1 MEFTFETSYNQKALT
16 TMAKALRKT
25 VRKKRS
31 RRSHILGWIVM
42 IMGALLAVNSLRS
55 GVVFNA
61 KNIVTWLAILAIFIV
76 FIWEDALNGYIAK
89 KRMLKGTEKATSIFT
104 EEGFASITEIGKT
117 EWNYD
122 KVMQIAETK
131 DYFVFIY
138 SANHAQVYDKSSI
151 SGGSVEEFETFIEE
165 KTGKKIMKIY

>member
-25 VRKKRS
+25 IRKKRS
-31 RRSHILGWIVM
+31 RRSHILGWVVM

-61 KNIVTWLAILAIFIV
+61 KNIVTWLAILAILIV
-76 FIWEDALNGYIAK
+76 FIWEDALNGYIAS

-104 EEGFASITEIGKT
+104 EEGFASITEIGKS

-122 KVMQIAETK
+122 KVMLVGDTK

-151 SGGSVEEFETFIEE
+151 SGGTAEEFCRFIEE
-165 KTGKKIMKIY
+165 KTGKNVVKSI

>member
-31 RRSHILGWIVM
+31 RRSHILGWVVM

-55 GVVFNA
+55 GVVFSA

-76 FIWEDALNGYIAK
+76 FIWEDALNGYIAS
-89 KRMLKGTEKATSIFT
+89 KRMLKGTEKATSIFN
-104 EEGFASITEIGKT
+104 EEGFVSITEIGKT

-122 KVMQIAETK
+122 KVMLVGDTK

-151 SGGSVEEFETFIEE
+151 LGGTSEEFCRFIEE
-165 KTGKKIMKIY
+165 TTGKNVIKSI

>member
-1 MEFTFETSYNQKALT
+1 MEFTFETSYNQKALK

-25 VRKKRS
+25 IRKKRS
-31 RRSHILGWIVM
+31 RRSHMLGWIVM

-55 GVVFNA
+55 GVVFSA

-76 FIWEDALNGYIAK
+76 FIWEDALNGYIAS
-89 KRMLKGTEKATSIFT
+89 KRMLKGTEKATSIFN
-104 EEGFASITEIGKT
+104 EEGFVSITEIGKT

-122 KVMQIAETK
+122 KVMLVGDTK

-151 SGGSVEEFETFIEE
+151 SGGTAEEFCKFIEE
-165 KTGKKIMKIY
+165 KTGKNVIKSI

>member
-131 DYFVFIY
+131 EYFVFIY

>member
-1 MEFTFETSYNQKALT
+1 MEFTFETSYNQKTLT

-31 RRSHILGWIVM
+31 RGSHILGWVVM

>member
-25 VRKKRS
+25 IRKKRS
-31 RRSHILGWIVM
+31 RRSHMLGWIVM

-76 FIWEDALNGYIAK
+76 FIWEDALNGYIAS

-104 EEGFASITEIGKT
+104 EEGFASTTEIGKS

-122 KVMQIAETK
+122 KVLLVVDMK
-131 DYFVFIY
+131 KYFVFIY

-151 SGGSVEEFETFIEE
+151 LGGTVEGFGVFIEG
-165 KTGKKIMKIY
+165 KTGKKVVKIS

>member
-1 MEFTFETSYNQKALT
+1 MEFTFETLYNQKALT
-16 TMAKALRKT
+16 VMAKALRKT

-76 FIWEDALNGYIAK
+76 FIWEDALNGYIAS

-131 DYFVFIY
+131 EYFVFIY

-151 SGGSVEEFETFIEE
+151 QGGTAEEFCRFIEE
-165 KTGKKIMKIY
+165 KTSKKIVKIY

>member
-16 TMAKALRKT
+16 TMARALRKT
-25 VRKKRS
+25 IRKKRS
-31 RRSHILGWIVM
+31 RRSHVLGWIVM
-42 IMGALLAVNSLRS
+42 IMGTLLAVNSLKS

-61 KNIVTWLAILAIFIV
+61 KNIVTWLAILAILIV
-76 FIWEDALNGYIAK
+76 FIWEDALNGYIASR
-89 KRMLKGTEKATSIFT
+89 RMLKGTEKATSIFT

-122 KVMQIAETK
+122 KVMLVGDTK

-138 SANHAQVYDKSSI
+138 SANHAQVYDKRSI
-151 SGGSVEEFETFIEE
+151 SGGTAEEFCRFIEE
-165 KTGKKIMKIY
+165 KTGKKVVKT

>member
-1 MEFTFETSYNQKALT
+1 MEFTFETCYNQKALT
-16 TMAKALRKT
+16 IMAKALRKT

-42 IMGALLAVNSLRS
+42 IMGAFLAVNSLRS

-89 KRMLKGTEKATSIFT
+89 KRMLKGTEKATSIFN
-104 EEGFASITEIGKT
+104 EEGFASITEIGKS

-122 KVMQIAETK
+122 KVMLVGDTK
-131 DYFVFIY
+131 DYFVFVY

-151 SGGSVEEFETFIEE
+151 LGGTTAEFCKFIEE
-165 KTGKKIMKIY
+165 KTGKMVVKIS